1 MQTVCWKVLVYDLK
15 ASYWAASQDLHIY
28 FHWKSSK
35 QVMTV
40 YIILTNYLL
49 IIAIFVTML
58 LNVNKYLQNTK
69 KACYKKKKKRNLHIQ
84 CVTYMKLRNNS

>member
-1 MQTVCWKVLVYDLK
+1 
-15 ASYWAASQDLHIY
+15 
-28 FHWKSSK
+28 
-35 QVMTV
+35 MTV

-84 CVTYMKLRNNS
+84 CATYMKLRNNN

>member
-1 MQTVCWKVLVYDLK
+1 
-15 ASYWAASQDLHIY
+15 
-28 FHWKSSK
+28 
-35 QVMTV
+35 MTV

-69 KACYKKKKKRNLHIQ
+69 KHVTKTRKNETYTYNVLHI
-84 CVTYMKLRNNS
+84 